1 MDRYNREGSPPA
13 ATMPKTASKSPPPP
27 AKQVVGRDQCK
38 VQLLTTMCALKDEI
52 LRASDEKLRALKWA
66 TLNDFGSDAQKLE
79 ALLGQLEERVT
90 GWSGDAPEG
99 TSIVAPLVNKRG
111 DAVAAQ
117 FRTERVD
124 ASSFVDGL
132 AIVLPEFRR
141 DFLAAV
147 ARNFGETVDVAAFLA
162 ACTRVDGAAQAA
174 VVEPEAEAATPD
186 ATTAAPV
193 EAAAPAPVEAVAP
206 APAED
211 AAVPAPAEDAPAA
224 PEPEPAP
231 TTPSAAT
238 PKPSLMSRM
247 SPAFGSAKKKEK
259 DADAEVEDE
268 VEEVVADEVEEVA
281 VAA

>member
-1 MDRYNREGSPPA
+1 
-13 ATMPKTASKSPPPP
+13 MPKTASKSPPPP

-99 TSIVAPLVNKRG
+99 TSIVAPLVNERS

-117 FRTERVD
+117 FRTERVN
-124 ASSFVDGL
+124 ASSFADGL

-162 ACTRVDGAAQAA
+162 ACTRVDSAAQAA
-174 VVEPEAEAATPD
+174 VVEPEAEAAAPD
-186 ATTAAPV
+186 ATAAAPV
-193 EAAAPAPVEAVAP
+193 EAAVL

-211 AAVPAPAEDAPAA
+211 TAVPAPAEDAPAA

-231 TTPSAAT
+231 ATPSAAT

-247 SPAFGSAKKKEK
+247 SSAFGSAKKKEK
-259 DADAEVEDE
+259 DAEEVEDE

-281 VAA
+281 AAA